1 MERGM
6 VAVIP
11 EPLKEVVVRRIP
23 HLLVF
28 DDLMDQSK
36 NRTGQGIAHRAV
48 PCECKQLSTYIVR
61 SRAAGSRFF
70 WYDATEPGAEEP
82 AKGSADGL
90 LVPARRL
97 LAIRIEVSALRT
109 RI

>member
-11 EPLKEVVVRRIP
+11 EPLKEVLVRRIP

-36 NRTGQGIAHRAV
+36 NRTGHGLVHRAV
-48 PCECKQLSTYIVR
+48 PCERKQISTYIE
-61 SRAAGSRFF
+61 GSRVARSQFF
-70 WYDATEPGAEEP
+70 CYDANEPAPEEP
-82 AKGSADGL
+82 AKGGADGL
-90 LVPARRL
+90 HLTEQA
-97 LAIRIEVSALRT
+97 AGYFVST
-109 RI
+109 